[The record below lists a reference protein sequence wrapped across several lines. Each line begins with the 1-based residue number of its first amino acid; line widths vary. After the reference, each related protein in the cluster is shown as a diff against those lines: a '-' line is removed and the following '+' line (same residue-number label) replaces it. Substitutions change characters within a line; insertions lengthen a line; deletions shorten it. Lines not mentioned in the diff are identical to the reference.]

1 MAIVWL
7 AALLVPGA
15 LAQFHDGSQMT
26 FGKNRVQ
33 YRDFTWSYY
42 PLESG
47 IEVYH
52 YQGGQ
57 ELAQRVV
64 RMLPRVQAD
73 IENLLD
79 RTLEPPLQVLVYNK
93 QSEFRQSNIG
103 ASAGEDANIGGTATL
118 VDGKLFL
125 YGTGNSA
132 DIEAQLRRGLSRV
145 LFHQILYGGSW
156 QDALRNS
163 SAMNFPD
170 WFSEGLFSY
179 ASLPESPSLTAA
191 LADDARR
198 GAFGRIEQANDEEMM
213 RLGHGVW
220 KFVADIFGRPTV
232 ANVLYMSRVSRSVE
246 SGFLFAIGMD
256 LKTLLEEVSA
266 YHAGEL
272 KEAADLLPPLNT
284 RKERRQA
291 RRDGGDLP
299 GKLKRGL
306 TYQRVALHPEGQLA
320 AVATEERGQVRVWL
334 VDLAT
339 GQTRSLARH
348 GAKIDRIQDDTYPV
362 FAWHPNGRVLT
373 YTLEQRGRVFLV
385 NVDIETRERVEKE
398 LFRVDKVL
406 AMDYAPDGRTIVM
419 SGVREGRS
427 DLYLYQVIGNTQA
440 PLWEDA
446 YDDLSPRFLP
456 DGQRVVFTSNR
467 PDGAWPGDR
476 PSSSADVSSAT
487 DVFVLDI
494 ADRDTPQ
501 LTQWTAT
508 PDVTERLPQPWT
520 DDRIVFLRESPSAN
534 AQRHI
539 LAWRDSA
546 VAAIDTTIHYRYF
559 TEEQLFAQETWP
571 LQSIEWL
578 PGLGQTARTR
588 QHAGHLHWQLEDA
601 PRAHTDGATLNLG
614 AGGRPMANDLPDW
627 RWVPGVGEVD
637 FRDYPFGPLTNG
649 GTGRPSDGGPGGL
662 GEGATGQGPR
672 ENELAEVGPGSA
684 DDREAESASEV
695 PAAPLPKPRN
705 YRMNYAL
712 ESVTSQLDN
721 TFGGSFY
728 QVYTGVTAVQPG
740 LGALTK
746 VSASDLFEDRR
757 FVAGFRLAGNLGN
770 STYAIGYSDLS
781 RRIDRSIS
789 LERQGQQQFTTN
801 GQSLIETHIHTFR
814 YKWSYPFDEVR
825 SLRLNAVYRLDRNA
839 FLATDAF
846 NLAQPTTFN
855 NAAGFELSYVFDAT
869 RERTLNIRE
878 GRRSKVWA
886 EMYVDPSE
894 QSKTFGTIGFD
905 YRNYFPIY
913 GDFIFAV
920 RAAADISIGSDRLL
934 HLLGGVDNALALAQN
949 AGTPIDPTI
958 NYAYQTRITPLRGFS
973 TNARNGSHMAL
984 VNAELRLP
992 VASTF
997 VPRPIK
1003 SDFIRHFQV
1012 VGFLDCGTA
1021 WNGLHPY
1028 AEENTF
1034 NQTSVEQ
1041 NPITVTI
1048 DNNREPIIG
1057 AAGFGMRSRVLGY
1070 WLRADWGWGV
1080 DNARWQRRVFTLAFS
1095 MDF

>member
-1 MAIVWL
+1 MRIRSLSFFPAVVRRL
-7 AALLVPGA
+7 ATAALFAAGCVSVAFG
-15 LAQFHDGSQMT
+15 QFHDGSQVT

-64 RMLPRVQAD
+64 RMLPAIQED
-73 IENLLD
+73 IETLMD

-103 ASAGEDANIGGTATL
+103 ASLGEDANIGGTATL
-118 VDGKLFL
+118 VNGKLFL
-125 YGTGNSA
+125 YGTGTTDDLA
-132 DIEAQLRRGLSRV
+132 EQLRKGLARI
-145 LFHQILYGGSW
+145 LFQQLIYGGSW

-163 SAMNFPD
+163 SAIQFPD
-170 WFSEGLFSY
+170 WFTEGLFSY
-179 ASLPESPSLTAA
+179 ASVSDSPALTAA

-198 GAFGRIEQANDEEMM
+198 GAFGRIEQADDAELA

-232 ANVLYMSRVSRSVE
+232 ANVIYMSRVSRSVE

-256 LKTLLEEVSA
+256 LNTLLQEAAA

-272 KEAADLLPPLNT
+272 DEAEALLPPLST
-284 RKERRQA
+284 RKERRIA

-299 GKLKRGL
+299 GKLKRHL
-306 TYQRVALHPEGQLA
+306 QYQRVALHPEGQLA
-320 AVATEERGQVRVWL
+320 AVATEERGQARVWL
-334 VDLAT
+334 VDLAEGT
-339 GQTRSLARH
+339 RRSLARH

-373 YTLEQRGRVFLV
+373 YTLEERGRVFLV
-385 NVDIETRERVEKE
+385 NVDIETGEKIEKE
-398 LFRVDKVL
+398 LFRIDKVL
-406 AMDYAPDGRTIVM
+406 AMDYAPDGRTIVL

-446 YDDLSPRFLP
+446 FDDLNPRFLP
-456 DGQRVVFTSNR
+456 SGDQIVFTSNR
-467 PDGAWPGDR
+467 PSPTWPDNNS
-476 PSSSADVSSAT
+476 PTSAPPGSDI
-487 DVFVLDI
+487 FVLDL
-494 ADRDTPQ
+494 ADRDKPS
-501 LTQWTAT
+501 LTQWTNT
-508 PDVTERLPQPWT
+508 PGVSERMPQPWT
-520 DDRIVFLRESPSAN
+520 DNRVVFLRESPGSN
-534 AQRHI
+534 AQKHI

-559 TEEQLFAQETWP
+559 TDEQLIAEEKWP
-571 LQSIEWL
+571 LTAVEWL
-578 PGLGQTARTR
+578 PGLGQTASTR
-588 QHAGHLHWQLEDA
+588 QHAGHLHWQLRDA
-601 PRAHTDGATLNLG
+601 PRAHTDGATLDRQTG
-614 AGGRPMANDLPDW
+614 TSTVADLPDW
-627 RWVPGVGEVD
+627 RWTPGAGEVD
-637 FRDYPFGPLTNG
+637 FRDYVFGPLNPPQAS
-649 GTGRPSDGGPGGL
+649 PSEP
-662 GEGATGQGPR
+662 
-672 ENELAEVGPGSA
+672 SA
-684 DDREAESASEV
+684 APAESAIAAETETSAASE
-695 PAAPLPKPRN
+695 APLPKPRN

-728 QVYTGVTAVQPG
+728 QVYTGVTSVQPG

-746 VSASDLFEDRR
+746 VSATDLFEDRR
-757 FVAGFRLAGNLGN
+757 FVAGFRLAGSLEN
-770 STYAIGYSDLS
+770 STYAIGFSNLS
-781 RRIDRSIS
+781 RRIDRSLS
-789 LERQGQQQFTTN
+789 LERQGQQQFTSN
-801 GQSLIETHIHTFR
+801 GQSLIETHIHTLR

-839 FLATDAF
+839 YLATDAY
-846 NLAQPTTFN
+846 NLALPTTFN

-869 RERTLNIRE
+869 RQRTLNIRE

-886 EMYVDPSE
+886 ELYVDPAE

-905 YRNYFPIY
+905 YRNYFSIY

-934 HLLGGVDNALALAQN
+934 HMLGGVDNALALAQN
-949 AGTPIDPTI
+949 AGTPIDPNV

-997 VPRPIK
+997 IRKPIK

-1028 AEENTF
+1028 SADNTF

-1057 AAGFGMRSRVLGY
+1057 ATGFGLRSRVLGY
-1070 WLRADWGWGV
+1070 WLRGDWGWGV
-1080 DNARWQRRVFTLAFS
+1080 DNGRWQKRVFTLAFS